1 MHYKTVVSVN
11 QSGNMEGE
19 KSKVK
24 VIPLQA
30 YGAQRV
36 LGG

>member
-1 MHYKTVVSVN
+1 MYSYIKNTNTRINVK
-11 QSGNMEGE
+11 G
-19 KSKVK
+19 K